1 MKRSER
7 WTRTI
12 TNHRRVVILAAV
24 LAFAGVWI
32 AVGAGEWRIGV
43 FVGMG
48 VLLGLANLLL
58 TEFSLLVSIES
69 DGTPNRKQ
77 FALSSL
83 MRLLGITAVAL
94 VFTVLF
100 WPLGAT
106 VLVGLSAFHL
116 LTLVL
121 TGIPLLKELRK
132 V

>member
-7 WTRTI
+7 WTRTV

-24 LAFAGVWI
+24 LAFAGIWI

-43 FVGMG
+43 FVGVG

-58 TEFSLLVSIES
+58 TEFSLQVSIES

-94 VFTVLF
+94 GFTVLF

-106 VLVGLSAFHL
+106 VLIGLSAFHL